1 MGQVV
6 NSGIGRNRCKISLLL
21 ALGLSMGI
29 RETFLPTPKLY
40 VKVKRKHFNSIAYYY
55 MLGTLQHS
63 LI

>member
-40 VKVKRKHFNSIAYYY
+40 VKVKRKHFNSIAYY
-55 MLGTLQHS
+55 L
-63 LI
+63 